1 MARTPRR
8 KAAAKGRRSA
18 KTRGVSFEDVRA
30 LALALPGSEE
40 GSSYGTPAWR
50 VRGKLFARIHD
61 SGEALV
67 VRVDLDERELAM
79 AADPETFFI
88 TDHYRDHPMMLV
100 HLDHVTRPALEE
112 VLGASWRRMAP
123 KRLRE
128 AHAAATSDR

>member
-1 MARTPRR
+1 MPRKPRKQAASAR
-8 KAAAKGRRSA
+8 RRSS
-18 KTRGVSFEDVRA
+18 KRRGVSFDDVRT

-79 AADPETFFI
+79 AADPETFYI

-100 HLDHVTRPALEE
+100 RLDHVTRALLAD
-112 VLGASWRRMAP
+112 VIAGSWRRMAP
-123 KRLRE
+123 KRLL
-128 AHAAATSDR
+128 ALHAATP

>member
-1 MARTPRR
+1 MPRKSR
-8 KAAAKGRRSA
+8 KQPASKRRAASKR
-18 KTRGVSFEDVRA
+18 RGVSFEDVRA

-40 GSSYGTPAWR
+40 GTSYGTPAWR

-100 HLDHVTRPALEE
+100 RLDHVMRAQLADVIAE
-112 VLGASWRRMAP
+112 SWRRMAP
-123 KRLRE
+123 KRLL
-128 AHAAATSDR
+128 ALHAATP

>member
-1 MARTPRR
+1 MPRKPAN
-8 KAAAKGRRSA
+8 KAASKKRRGAKA
-18 KTRGVSFEDVRA
+18 RGVSFEDVRA
-30 LALALPGSEE
+30 VALALPGSEE

-67 VRVDLDERELAM
+67 VRVDPDERELAM
-79 AADPETFFI
+79 AADPKTFFI

-100 HLDHVTRPALEE
+100 HLGHVTRPVLEQ
-112 VLGASWRRMAP
+112 VLAESWRRMAP

-128 AHAAATSDR
+128 AHDAATSAS